1 MISISEQK
9 LTTIL
14 AMLGTEKHDPSHIEY
29 PDGKLDLIYTGDLII
44 VNVGEKQEP
53 KKNEQ
58 FAGIQS
64 DYRVCTFVKYNP
76 ETGVLGLT
84 KFTRSIFENDKEN
97 YPKAETVLD
106 ADGEQSVAIENRFEG
121 CRIYQVHTKKPFH
134 IWDKANNRYS
144 ITATKIKGK
153 NTLSETNYCGTRI
166 LFEKESP
173 DSLMGKELRAREPHM
188 VESKAPAESLKGED
202 E

>member
-1 MISISEQK
+1 
-9 LTTIL
+9 
-14 AMLGTEKHDPSHIEY
+14 MLGTEKHDPSHIEY

-44 VNVGEKQEP
+44 TAIGDKLTP
-53 KKNEQ
+53 TKNEQ

-97 YPKAETVLD
+97 YPKVETILD
-106 ADGEQSVAIENRFEG
+106 ADGSEAVSIANRFEN
-121 CRIYQVHTKKPFH
+121 CKIFQVHTKKPFH
-134 IWDKANNRYS
+134 ILDKKTGKYS
-144 ITATKIKGK
+144 ITATKIKGA
-153 NTLSETNYCGTRI
+153 NTYTETTYCGTRI

-173 DSLMGKELRAREPHM
+173 DSAMGKELRAREPHM
-188 VESKAPAESLKGED
+188 VESKAPAENLKGED